1 MWLTGRSVG
10 RRCGIEADRKIRR
23 QDCAIRDRAGSR
35 VGCVAESEIP
45 RLRDSEIPRF
55 RDCEIP
61 RFRDDVATCH
71 SNLQGYRRIVKQN
84 VPTFLLSSAPTFLPA
99 TILRFYDSTI
109 LQPTIPQL
117 LTPAPPSRRYQ
128 SQRASAAVAGS
139 TKASSRGAYG
149 RTTCVPSPFRAG
161 R

>member
-1 MWLTGRSVG
+1 MKAARFAREVSSDRQSCQRSVVRSVVSCQIRSKSAPRLYSG
-10 RRCGIEADRKIRR
+10 LEAQILL
-23 QDCAIRDRAGSR
+23 
-35 VGCVAESEIP
+35 
-45 RLRDSEIPRF
+45 RLRDSHRLPRF
-55 RDCEIP
+55 L
-61 RFRDDVATCH
+61 DDVATCH

-128 SQRASAAVAGS
+128 SQRASAAAAGS
-139 TKASSRGAYG
+139 TKASSREAYE
-149 RTTCVPSPFRAG
+149 RTTCAPSPFRVG